1 MARYKKGFDCR
12 DAKKHLAKVDKGM
25 AIWMNKIGSIEHA
38 MDWRKSFDV
47 VDALARAILYQQ
59 LNGKA
64 AATIVSR
71 VEIAIQSKRLH
82 GSAFSSVSDTQLR
95 ECGVSGN
102 KSLALRDL
110 ARRELAGEI
119 PTTRQ
124 LQYMSNQQIIDVLV
138 PTRGI
143 GIWTVEMMLMFRL
156 GRPDVLPVDD
166 FGIRKGLQVLDQLSE
181 MPTSKELKVR
191 GEIWSPYQTMASLY
205 LWRIADF
212 DKQQIKRSQS

>member
-12 DAKKHLAKVDKGM
+12 DAKKHLAKVDKSM

-82 GSAFSSVSDTQLR
+82 GSAFSAVSDTQLR
-95 ECGVSGN
+95 ECGVSGRPRRGAARVIQPFLRSTASRRH
-102 KSLALRDL
+102 SLGQ
-110 ARRELAGEI
+110 RRTH
-119 PTTRQ
+119 P
-124 LQYMSNQQIIDVLV
+124 VH
-138 PTRGI
+138 RGDRRRSSAT
-143 GIWTVEMMLMFRL
+143 G
-156 GRPDVLPVDD
+156 
-166 FGIRKGLQVLDQLSE
+166 
-181 MPTSKELKVR
+181 
-191 GEIWSPYQTMASLY
+191 
-205 LWRIADF
+205 AD
-212 DKQQIKRSQS
+212 R